1 MNTKMKATCVAC
13 LSILFLACINTR
25 YSRTDE
31 TEITT
36 NITYLI
42 LGEFAHHGTS
52 FYDHEVEKN
61 LKELKDDPKDFEA
74 RNDLAAAYTKLA
86 RYNEAE
92 KEFLLNEEYHPGK
105 YKTASNLGV
114 LYKKM
119 ARYKDA
125 SAEIKKALA
134 LKPGG
139 HMGLGDYYLRMI
151 DWLQEYPYYVSRDA
165 IPEKNFL
172 GIPYSAKPAEVAA
185 NKLVNRKFLETLIKN
200 DYKFADTYVVL
211 GDLLFHKQDF
221 QMALRAYKRAQ
232 NLHHPNE
239 KVVYARIEMI
249 HSHFR
254 NNPREG
260 FVLDFRSSQV
270 DEELIS
276 ASKWLG
282 KFQEIESSELKAGR
296 PVDFK
301 SLRKAAEKAG
311 LKHTKVMNAIQYAG
325 IVIDGKRSSNF
336 IIIGPAVFLIL
347 VAVILGFFL
356 LRAFGSLRKS

>member
-1 MNTKMKATCVAC
+1 MKATCVVC
-13 LSILFLACINTR
+13 LSVLFLACINTR

-42 LGEFAHHGTS
+42 LGEFAHHGTA
-52 FYDHEVEKN
+52 FYNHEVEKN
-61 LKELKDDPKDFEA
+61 LKELKTDPKSFEA
-74 RNDLAAAYTKLA
+74 RNDLAAAYTKLT

-119 ARYKDA
+119 ARYKEA
-125 SAEIKKALA
+125 SAEIKKALV

-151 DWLQEYPYYVSRDA
+151 DWLQEYPYYANRELK
-165 IPEKNFL
+165 PKKNFL

-185 NKLVNRKFLETLIKN
+185 NKIVNRKFLETLIKN

-221 QMALRAYKRAQ
+221 QMALRAYKRAGK
-232 NLHHPNE
+232 LHHPNE
-239 KVVYARIEMI
+239 EMVYARIDMV
-249 HSHFR
+249 HNHFR

-260 FVLDFRSSQV
+260 FVLDFRSAQV
-270 DEELIS
+270 DAEFDS
-276 ASKWLG
+276 ASEWLK
-282 KFQEIESSELKAGR
+282 KFQEIEIAELKAGR

-301 SLRKAAEKAG
+301 SLRKAADKAG
-311 LKHTKVMNAIQYAG
+311 LKHTKVMDAIQYAG
-325 IVIDGKRSSNF
+325 IVIDGKRSSSF
-336 IIIGPAVFLIL
+336 MIVGPAIFLVL
-347 VAVILGFFL
+347 AAVILGFFL